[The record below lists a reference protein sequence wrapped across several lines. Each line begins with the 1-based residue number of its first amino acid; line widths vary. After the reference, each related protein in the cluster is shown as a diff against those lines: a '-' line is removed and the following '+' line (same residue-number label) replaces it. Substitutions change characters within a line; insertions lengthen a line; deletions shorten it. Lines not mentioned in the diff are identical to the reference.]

1 MRRMGAAIFAIGAM
15 SAGLGACAS
24 AEPANAP
31 AWYTQRLHS
40 SERSY
45 PALADA
51 PHGTRA
57 ETDPA
62 HWDAVAADV
71 LAAREAM
78 LANPRNAPAPV
89 DAAQGFVD
97 QARQDIEQTRD
108 AH

>member
-31 AWYTQRLHS
+31 AWYTSSLQS
-40 SERSY
+40 SEQSY
-45 PALADA
+45 PALADTPQGA
-51 PHGTRA
+51 RA

-62 HWDAVAADV
+62 HWDAVEADL
-71 LAAREAM
+71 LAARAAM
-78 LANPRNAPAPV
+78 QANPRNEPATADV
-89 DAAQGFVD
+89 SQGFVD